1 MLVHVLSIDMVALNK
16 SMIVFVVEVRTKAST
31 LFDAFIQAHAYDAR
45 CTESED

>member
-1 MLVHVLSIDMVALNK
+1 MRIYLKLT
-16 SMIVFVVEVRTKAST
+16 VVEVRTKAST

>member
-1 MLVHVLSIDMVALNK
+1 MVIFGIEA
-16 SMIVFVVEVRTKAST
+16 VVDVRTKAST